1 MISFLFPSIM
11 YMRVMENS
19 NHPTKPRTQRHAEAT
34 GDGSAR
40 ERILKTAEQIFAEMG
55 FEGTSLR
62 QVAVNADVP
71 VALVSYHFKNKLG
84 LYREV
89 FKVRDPNTNV
99 QRLAGLTLAEMESDP
114 ERRLEMI
121 LKAVLMPMLS
131 LRKLEGSA
139 NFGVLLAR
147 EATDP
152 SSAERGI
159 INDMF
164 DPIAKSTIK
173 ALRGALPERS
183 EAEVIWAF
191 QMIIGTMLYI
201 MADAGRAAHLSNG
214 ACDPED
220 VEGTMR
226 MILPL
231 LINGIRGA
239 PESK

>member
-1 MISFLFPSIM
+1 MDKA
-11 YMRVMENS
+11 
-19 NHPTKPRTQRHAEAT
+19 NHPTRPKTQRHPDAR

-40 ERILKTAEQIFAEMG
+40 ERILKSAEQIFADMG

-89 FKVRDPNTNV
+89 FRSRDPNTNV
-99 QRLAGLTLAEMESDP
+99 QRLAGLALAETESDLD
-114 ERRLEMI
+114 RRLEMI
-121 LKAVLMPMLS
+121 VKAVMMPMLS
-131 LRKLEGSA
+131 LRKVEGSA
-139 NFGVLLAR
+139 NFGVLLTR

-152 SSAERGI
+152 RLGERGI
-159 INDMF
+159 INEMF
-164 DPIAKSTIK
+164 DPVAKATIK
-173 ALRGALPERS
+173 ALKGALPGRS
-183 EAEVIWAF
+183 EAEIIWGF
-191 QMIIGTMLYI
+191 QMMIGTILYI

-220 VEGTMR
+220 VDGTVR

-231 LINGIRGA
+231 LLHGIRGA
-239 PESK
+239 AI

>member
-1 MISFLFPSIM
+1 M
-11 YMRVMENS
+11 
-19 NHPTKPRTQRHAEAT
+19 KPKTQRHADAT
-34 GDGSAR
+34 GDSSAR

-62 QVAVNADVP
+62 QVAVNSDVP

-89 FKVRDPNTNV
+89 FRARDPNTNA
-99 QRLAGLTLAEMESDP
+99 QRLAGLALAEMEDNL

-121 LKAVLMPMLS
+121 VKAALMPMLS
-131 LRKLEGSA
+131 LRKIEGSA

-152 SSAERGI
+152 RSAERGI
-159 INDMF
+159 IKEMF
-164 DPIAKSTIK
+164 DPAATATIK
-173 ALRGALPERS
+173 ALRGALPHRS
-183 EAEVIWAF
+183 EAEIVWAF
-191 QMIIGTMLYI
+191 QMMIGTMLYI
-201 MADAGRAAHLSNG
+201 MADGGRSKHLSGG

-226 MILPL
+226 LILPL
-231 LINGIRGA
+231 LVRGMRGV
-239 PESK
+239 ES